1 MADLT
6 AGERKAGT
14 GWHRYRNGADLVAEL
29 ELTPEELDRAQD
41 LTGAYIR
48 AWHLTQ
54 VRKVQ
59 DRTQA
64 DLARAMGV
72 SQPRVSEIENGD
84 LDRVTVS
91 TLRAY
96 VRALGGTVRI
106 VADFGDR
113 EYRLT

>member
-1 MADLT
+1 MGDTST
-6 AGERKAGT
+6 AGWR
-14 GWHRYRNGADLVAEL
+14 RYDGATELVAEL
-29 ELTPEELDRAQD
+29 ELTDEEMDRART
-41 LTGAYIR
+41 LTDTYVR

-54 VRKVQ
+54 VRKAQ

-64 DLARAMGV
+64 DLAQAMGV
-72 SQPRVSEIENGD
+72 TQPRVSEIENGD

>member
-1 MADLT
+1 MMGDKST
-6 AGERKAGT
+6 A
-14 GWHRYRNGADLVAEL
+14 GWHRYDSATELVAEL
-29 ELTPEELDRAQD
+29 ELTDEEMDRARI
-41 LTGAYIR
+41 LTDTYVR

-54 VRKVQ
+54 VRKAQ

-64 DLARAMGV
+64 DLAQAMGV
-72 SQPRVSEIENGD
+72 TQPRVSEIENGD

>member
-6 AGERKAGT
+6 ANERAAT
-14 GWHRYRNGADLVAEL
+14 GWHRYQSAADLVAEL
-29 ELTPEELDRAQD
+29 ELTSEELERAQD
-41 LTGAYIR
+41 LTGAFIR

-54 VRKVQ
+54 VRKIQ

-96 VRALGGTVRI
+96 VRALGGDVRI

-113 EYRLT
+113 EYRLA

>member
-1 MADLT
+1 MTETGWRQFDYCADL
-6 AGERKAGT
+6 
-14 GWHRYRNGADLVAEL
+14 AD
-29 ELTPEELDRAQD
+29 ELDLADAQLARARD
-41 LTGAYIR
+41 LTDTYIR

-64 DLARAMGV
+64 DIAQAMGV
-72 SQPRVSEIENGD
+72 TQPRVSEIENGD
-84 LDRVTVS
+84 LNRVTLA

-96 VRALGGTVRI
+96 VGALGGTVRV
-106 VADFGDR
+106 VADFGDQ

>member
-1 MADLT
+1 MT
-6 AGERKAGT
+6 T
-14 GWHRYRNGADLVAEL
+14 SWHRYERSADLIAEL
-29 ELTPEELDRAQD
+29 DLTKEEMERAGD
-41 LTGAYIR
+41 LTGTYIR

-54 VRKVQ
+54 VRKAQ

-84 LDRVTVS
+84 LDRVTLS
-91 TLRAY
+91 TLRSY
-96 VRALGGTVRI
+96 VRALGGTVRV

-113 EYRLT
+113 EYRLI

>member
-1 MADLT
+1 MPDTTTGA
-6 AGERKAGT
+6 AT
-14 GWHRYRNGADLVAEL
+14 GWHNYDSAAELVAEL
-29 ELTPEELDRAQD
+29 DLTEEEMERAREA
-41 LTGAYIR
+41 TGAYIR
-48 AWHLTQ
+48 AWHLMQ
-54 VRKVQ
+54 VRKIQ

-64 DLARAMGV
+64 DLAKAMGV

-84 LDRVTVS
+84 LDRVTLS

-96 VRALGGTVRI
+96 VRALGGTVRV